1 MDALEFPELMKGSY
15 HKWVLMMKVNLRVMS
30 LWNTV
35 ESDSIEL
42 YSCSSCRDEIK
53 HR

>member
-30 LWNTV
+30 L
-35 ESDSIEL
+35 
-42 YSCSSCRDEIK
+42 
-53 HR
+53 